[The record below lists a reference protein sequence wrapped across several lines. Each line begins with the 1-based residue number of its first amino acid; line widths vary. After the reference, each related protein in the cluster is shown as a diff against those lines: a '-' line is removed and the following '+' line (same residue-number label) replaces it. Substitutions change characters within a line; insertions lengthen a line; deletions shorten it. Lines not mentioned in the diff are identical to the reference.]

1 LHRSVFSFILITNEG
16 LFYKD
21 LERMHNLPTAV
32 TIFVDQVQ
40 LEAELF
46 DTDCARAIGAV
57 LPLETKPSVWGD
69 EFYFE
74 IPVEKS
80 LDETATTKVSIGDI
94 GYWPSGSALAIFFG
108 PTPMSTGPEPVP
120 ASAVNLVGK
129 IHGDVT
135 ILRGKKNSLRISVQ
149 RNQVSYATGLW
160 RANSDKASRR

>member
-1 LHRSVFSFILITNEG
+1 MFSFILILNEG

-80 LDETATTKVSIGDI
+80 LDETATTKVSIKDKH
-94 GYWPSGSALAIFFG
+94 PTKLIF
-108 PTPMSTGPEPVP
+108 
-120 ASAVNLVGK
+120 A
-129 IHGDVT
+129 
-135 ILRGKKNSLRISVQ
+135 
-149 RNQVSYATGLW
+149 RNILW
-160 RANSDKASRR
+160 RAISDKASRR